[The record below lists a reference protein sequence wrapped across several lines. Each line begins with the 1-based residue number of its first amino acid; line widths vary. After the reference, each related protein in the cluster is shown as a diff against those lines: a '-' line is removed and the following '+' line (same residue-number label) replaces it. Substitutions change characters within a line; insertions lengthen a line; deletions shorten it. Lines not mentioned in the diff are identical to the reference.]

1 MDTPS
6 VRQRQKADKQTK
18 IQTKTQTNRHT
29 EKETHRWLEPECS
42 NFFKDEKTT
51 FKAKSENNFYWRIKN
66 EKGRGKI
73 KTSFSLQNN
82 F

>member
-29 EKETHRWLEPECS
+29 EKEYTGGQSR
-42 NFFKDEKTT
+42 NVAIFIKGEKTT
-51 FKAKSENNFYWRIKN
+51 FKAKSENNFF
-66 EKGRGKI
+66 GK
-73 KTSFSLQNN
+73 
-82 F
+82 